1 MKFKSTIVILC
12 ILFSIQVIA
21 GAQNTPLP
29 FRTAIELALKNS
41 AASGIARADAQR
53 ARANYLQAGDL
64 FLPQVTVGSGL
75 AWSYGFPLSL
85 EGSAPSIIDLNAQSF
100 LFNLAQR
107 EFVKAA
113 KGDINATAAQNTD
126 RRNDVIMEAA
136 LDYIQL
142 DLLESSLN
150 VQKEQQQLA
159 SKFEDVVNQRM
170 QAGIDA
176 PLELTR
182 AKLAG
187 ARTRMQMTETQ
198 GAIDQLRL
206 RLSQLTG
213 LPESAIQTSTESIPA
228 LPAVSQDEDLG
239 AEAVKNNSAIKVAD
253 EVTRAK
259 AFRAKGEGKQLYPAV
274 DLVGHFA
281 VLARYN
287 NYDQF
292 FKKFQRENAAIG
304 VAIRFPFLNPAQR
317 AVTQSAQA
325 DAAKAKKEAQNLKEQ
340 VSTET
345 LKLQRSVQQLAA
357 ARDVFKLEHQ
367 LAEADVETA
376 HEKIQ
381 AGQATIKDE
390 QNARIAEHERYAS
403 YLNSSFDLDKA
414 QIQLLRQIGQLE
426 GWALGPT
433 HSIAVIAEIA
443 RHRRDREIKTA

>member
-1 MKFKSTIVILC
+1 MKFKSTIIILC
-12 ILFSIQVIA
+12 ILFSIRITA
-21 GAQNTPLP
+21 TAQNNTLP

-53 ARANYLQAGDL
+53 ARANYLQARNL

-85 EGSAPSIIDLNAQSF
+85 EGSAPSILDLNSQAF

-107 EFVKAA
+107 EFLKAA
-113 KGDINATAAQNTD
+113 RGEINATEAQNAD
-126 RRNDVIMEAA
+126 RRNDVIMETA

-150 VQKEQQQLA
+150 VQKEQQELA
-159 SKFEDVVNQRM
+159 NKFEDVVNQRM

-213 LPESAIQTSTESIPA
+213 LPQNEIQTSTETIPA
-228 LPAVSQDEDLG
+228 LPAISQDEDLG
-239 AEAVKNNSAIKVAD
+239 AQAVKNNSAVKVAD
-253 EVTRAK
+253 EVARSK
-259 AFRAKGEGKQLYPAV
+259 AFRAKGEEKQLYPAV

-304 VAIRFPFLNPAQR
+304 VAIRFPFFNPAQR
-317 AVTQSAQA
+317 AVAESARA
-325 DAAKAKKEAQNLKEQ
+325 DATKAQKEAQNVKEQ
-340 VSTET
+340 VSSET

-367 LAEADVETA
+367 LSEADVETA

-390 QNARIAEHERYAS
+390 QNARITEHERYAS

-426 GWALGPT
+426 GWALGP
-433 HSIAVIAEIA
+433 A
-443 RHRRDREIKTA
+443 KP